1 MLSTNEKNIHYRYS
15 AFRVLKDISE
25 KGNSQVILTCM
36 KIIKHKKS
44 KPFDIEHASNVLI
57 EIGDQ
62 GNIQLI
68 STLLGIIRHVKD
80 YEDPLIVICSLK
92 ILNSVCVNGDFR
104 LLHSMFQLIK
114 STSCSQEIRDEA
126 SQILGNHSKN
136 IKKGARDG
144 IISSL
149 LEILKKDNWCIRES
163 ILKILLLRYNNEKKE
178 AIEFLIR
185 YLIEYPKSIDEIS
198 TILLS
203 LKIFIKEETTI
214 EECNHILLQL
224 FTDEDVPNFETLF
237 SQCHSKE
244 KILRDIS
251 LYLLYNFVDSKLDL
265 AVINTGKLFRIQ
277 LLVLQ
282 SCLDDLM
289 YNRKIQ
295 TFTLK
300 IIQKCLISS
309 EWNEKF
315 VESSF
320 LKLFSNYSKLTIDAT
335 IKYFQFLCFISFKVP
350 PHLKQAI
357 LKDNLF
363 IVKFSCANSFE
374 IRESFSTIFKHYN
387 TEKDFFIKSLMK
399 IFNDSSYHQNDQDK
413 RESIFKSLNNSIG
426 VSILQIKEQE
436 ILEILIKNYLK
447 FIQDSNFT
455 ISTKASEILLDL
467 LNQYQKTE
475 IKPNPNKPKSNSPK
489 NETGDDFIQ
498 DVICSLIEMMNFKIF
513 HVRKSSV
520 HSCKSLLKYEMT
532 KQTSSIMDSLFTLLS
547 DPSEEVSNE
556 ALKILESELGYGND
570 KIMIH
575 LVDNVKRNFS
585 SIIRHIREKRKSQ
598 TFFLSREFFKKLVK
612 TKTIETEFIFL
623 ELSK

>member
-25 KGNSQVILTCM
+25 VGNSQVIFTCM

-62 GNIQLI
+62 GNTQLI
-68 STLLGIIRHVKD
+68 STLLGVIRHVKE

-92 ILNSVCVNGDFR
+92 ILNSICFKGDFR

-126 SQILGNHSKN
+126 CQILGNHSKN
-136 IKKGARDG
+136 IKQGARDG
-144 IISSL
+144 IILSL

-163 ILKILLLRYNNEKKE
+163 VLKILLLRCNNEKKE
-178 AIEFLIR
+178 AIEFLVR
-185 YLIEYPKSIDEIS
+185 SLIEYPKSMEEIS
-198 TILLS
+198 AILLS
-203 LKIFIKEETTI
+203 LKLFINEETTL
-214 EECNHILLQL
+214 EECNQILLQL
-224 FTDEDVPNFETLF
+224 FTDDVANFEILI

-251 LYLLYNFVDSKLDL
+251 LYLLFNFIDSKLSFEK
-265 AVINTGKLFRIQ
+265 INSGKSFENSIS
-277 LLVLQ
+277 VLQ

-300 IIQKCLISS
+300 IIEKCLISS
-309 EWNEKF
+309 EWNEKLL
-315 VESSF
+315 ESCF

-335 IKYFQFLCFISFKVP
+335 KKYFQFLCFIAFKIP
-350 PHLKQAI
+350 PHLKETI

-363 IVKFSCANSFE
+363 IVKYTCSNSFE
-374 IRESFSTIFKHYN
+374 VRESFSAIFKHYS
-387 TEKDFFIKSLMK
+387 TEKDFFIKFLMK
-399 IFNDSSYHQNDQDK
+399 IFNDSSYHQNDQEK
-413 RESIFKSLNNSIG
+413 RESIFISLNNSIQ

-436 ILEILIKNYLK
+436 FLELLIKNYLK
-447 FIQDSNFT
+447 FIQDSNYT
-455 ISTKASEILLDL
+455 ISTKASEILLEL
-467 LNQYQKTE
+467 LNQYQKSE
-475 IKPNPNKPKSNSPK
+475 IKSNPNKSKSNSPK
-489 NETGDDFIQ
+489 NETEEDFIQ
-498 DVICSLIEMMNFKIF
+498 DVIYSLIEMMNFKIF

-570 KIMIH
+570 KIMIY